1 MSSQDPKADDPSQ
14 DEDLSGQESESSEPL
29 PEIEDANIMEPVS
42 EAQVEEDDPQLL
54 DSASRS
60 IESDLDGVDQSEDVD
75 IEAVEKR
82 TREAANKDDT
92 SDTDA
97 VIDEAPPDAVT
108 DQPSIK
114 VALDRQ
120 QTARPLIVELKR
132 IESDVRELLQGRDN
146 KRKRKLGGTRRWLE
160 LEEDLVAWRFGNRFD
175 EATLARLRELVRRRH
190 HLFNH
195 LQFIAGTR
203 PTWNS

>member
-42 EAQVEEDDPQLL
+42 EAQLEEDDPQLL
-54 DSASRS
+54 DSAARS

-82 TREAANKDDT
+82 TRETANKDDT

-97 VIDEAPPDAVT
+97 VIDEEPPDAVT

-132 IESDVRELLQGRDN
+132 IESDVRELLQDRDN